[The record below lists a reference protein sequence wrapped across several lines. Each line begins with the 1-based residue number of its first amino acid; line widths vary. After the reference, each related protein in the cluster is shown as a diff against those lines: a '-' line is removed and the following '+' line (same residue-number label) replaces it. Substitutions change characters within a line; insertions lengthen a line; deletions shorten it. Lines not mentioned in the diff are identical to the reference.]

1 MTGRRLVPGDPAS
14 VAALA
19 TSARATARDLERVL
33 PPLLEAAL
41 PTEAPRRAARDLARR
56 RDLLGE
62 ATTTGREELAHVGD
76 ILQDHAG
83 QLADDLHA
91 LRSLL
96 ERGTRAGL
104 VLEGTRWRPD
114 WGITGTVDPGAE
126 SRVEEPRAALQREP
140 EVILHRAARR
150 RAELGQAL
158 RGSTTRLA
166 GAAADLRHG

>member
-91 LRSLL
+91 LR
-96 ERGTRAGL
+96 
-104 VLEGTRWRPD
+104 
-114 WGITGTVDPGAE
+114 
-126 SRVEEPRAALQREP
+126 RAADADGAP
-140 EVILHRAARR
+140 GP
-150 RAELGQAL
+150 LG
-158 RGSTTRLA
+158 
-166 GAAADLRHG
+166 